1 MAVERKV
8 AIVGVRQLNA
18 ADSKK
23 PRERLLFELVKGLFD
38 EKGLTRHDI
47 DTFVLC
53 SNDFQAGHTISNVFE
68 DDPVGAFM
76 KDETKV
82 EADGMWA
89 ATYALQRILSGKYDT
104 ALVVGNSQGGSVFRP
119 YLMLDYTMSP
129 VYDRQLGIINELS
142 SAALQARALLD
153 AYGYSEDVLD
163 QIAARNLSNA
173 AMNPD
178 AFNGKKGT
186 TADMVAKSA
195 YLYEPLK
202 EMHCYPMTDGFC
214 ALLIASEEKAK
225 SLSDNP
231 VWIKGVGDSIDSFYA
246 ERDVVKPNSVK
257 LAGERAYKMAGITAK
272 DIDIAEVSAKFAH
285 QEPII
290 CEGLGLFAEGSAAD
304 VASKGLADIAGDMPV
319 NPSGGALG
327 AYAFSAG
334 GMVRLAECY
343 KQLTGTAGD
352 IQVSGAKT
360 AIAHGQDG
368 LCMQHNGV
376 MVVSTEEG

>member
-8 AIVGVRQLNA
+8 AIVGARQLNA

-38 EKGLTRHDI
+38 EKGITRDDI

-53 SNDFQAGHTISNVFE
+53 SNDFQCGHTISNVFE
-68 DDPVGAFM
+68 DDPVGAYM

-82 EADGMWA
+82 EADGIWA

-119 YLMLDYTMSP
+119 YLMMDYTMSP
-129 VYDRQLGIINELS
+129 VYDRQLGIMNELS
-142 SAALQARALLD
+142 AAALQARALLD
-153 AYGYSEDVLD
+153 AYGYPEDVLD
-163 QIAARNLSNA
+163 RIAARSLANA

-178 AFNGKKGT
+178 AFNGKAGA
-186 TADMVAKSA
+186 TAEMVAASD
-195 YLYEPLK
+195 YLYEPLR
-202 EMHCYPMTDGFC
+202 ELHCYPRTDGFC
-214 ALLIASEEKAK
+214 ALLFAGEEKAK
-225 SLSDNP
+225 SLSDKP
-231 VWIKGVGDSIDSFYA
+231 VWVKGVGDSIDSYYP

-257 LAGERAYKMAGITAK
+257 LAGERVFKMAGITPK
-272 DIDIAEVSAKFAH
+272 DIDVAEVSAKFAH

-304 VASKGLADIAGDMPV
+304 VAAKGLADIKGDMPV
-319 NPSGGALG
+319 NPSGGAMG
-327 AYAFSAG
+327 AYAFSAA

-343 KQLTGTAGD
+343 KQLMGTAGD

-360 AIAHGQDG
+360 ALAHGQDG